1 MMSRARSQHDL
12 RDIRGYKPEREMR
25 DWRDWRAAISTPLT
39 YRVGNST
46 LHFRAHQLL
55 AYTVISLSVIFLFYA
70 SLTGPTR
77 GSVRDNEVT
86 RDSGAQ
92 CPNTTYP
99 GTRLR
104 TRAGTKL
111 RLAVI
116 ADLDTDSRLKEGVD
130 KWSSFLMTGSLE
142 LSRDK
147 KRITVTWDEKEV
159 RLDSSLAAGGRGME
173 LSELSVF
180 NGRLLSLDDRTGVVY
195 SIIDNKVV
203 PWVILADGSGASAK
217 GFKGEWSTV
226 KGDKLIVGGLGK
238 EWTTQTGDIV
248 NHDPMWV
255 KEVSCDGGVRHLDWR
270 GHYEAVRASVGI
282 SWPGYMIHEAV
293 CWSQV
298 RREWVFLPRR
308 MSGEKYNDVTD
319 ERMGTN
325 TMIIAS
331 EDFSRIRHLTVGE
344 RVPTHGFSSCK
355 FVPGTEDEL
364 MVALKS
370 EEIEGRVATYMMAF
384 TIGGEVIMEEERI
397 GERKFEGIEFI

>member
-1 MMSRARSQHDL
+1 MT
-12 RDIRGYKPEREMR
+12 EN
-25 DWRDWRAAISTPLT
+25 TLT
-39 YRVGNST
+39 CPIYS
-46 LHFRAHQLL
+46 RAHQLL
-55 AYTVISLSVIFLFYA
+55 AYSVISLSVIFLIYA
-70 SLTGPTR
+70 SITGPTR
-77 GSVRDNEVT
+77 ASVTDNKLTGS
-86 RDSGAQ
+86 DSASR
-92 CPNTTYP
+92 CPNASYP
-99 GTRLR
+99 WTRMR

-111 RLAVI
+111 RVAVI

-130 KWSSFLMTGSLE
+130 KWSSFLRRGSLE
-142 LSRDK
+142 VSRDL
-147 KRITVTWDEKEV
+147 RRVTVTWDEEEV
-159 RLDSSLAAGGRGME
+159 RLDSIMAAGSRGME

-195 SIIDNKVV
+195 SVTEDKVV
-203 PWVILADGSGASAK
+203 PWVILSDGAGTSVK

-255 KEVSCDGGVRHLDWR
+255 KEIGCDGGMRHLDWR

-282 SWPGYMIHEAV
+282 QWPGYMIHEAV

-308 MSGEKYNDVTD
+308 MSTERYNDVTD

-325 TMIIAS
+325 TVIIAS
-331 EDFSRIRHLTVGE
+331 EDFSSIRHLTVGE

-384 TIGGEVIMEEERI
+384 NIQGEVIMEEEKI

>member
-1 MMSRARSQHDL
+1 MT
-12 RDIRGYKPEREMR
+12 E
-25 DWRDWRAAISTPLT
+25 TLT
-39 YRVGNST
+39 CSHYC
-46 LHFRAHQLL
+46 RAHQLL
-55 AYTVISLSVIFLFYA
+55 AYSVISLSVIFLIYA

-77 GSVRDNEVT
+77 TSVSDNEVT
-86 RDSGAQ
+86 SSDSGAR
-92 CPNTTYP
+92 CPNSSYP
-99 GTRLR
+99 WTRMR
-104 TRAGTKL
+104 TRSGTKL

-130 KWSSFLMTGSLE
+130 KWSSFLKTGTLE
-142 LSRDK
+142 LSRDM
-147 KRITVTWDEKEV
+147 KRVTVTWGDKEV

-195 SIIDNKVV
+195 SVTEDKVV
-203 PWVILADGSGASAK
+203 PWVILADGAGTSAK
-217 GFKGEWSTV
+217 GFKAEWSTV
-226 KGDKLIVGGLGK
+226 KGDKLVVGGLGK
-238 EWTTQTGDIV
+238 EWTTQTGEIV

-282 SWPGYMIHEAV
+282 TWPGYMIHEAV

-308 MSGEKYNDVTD
+308 MSTERYNDVTD

-355 FVPGTEDEL
+355 FVPGTEDQV

-397 GERKFEGIEFI
+397 GERKFEGLEFI

>member
-1 MMSRARSQHDL
+1 
-12 RDIRGYKPEREMR
+12 
-25 DWRDWRAAISTPLT
+25 
-39 YRVGNST
+39 
-46 LHFRAHQLL
+46 
-55 AYTVISLSVIFLFYA
+55 
-70 SLTGPTR
+70 
-77 GSVRDNEVT
+77 
-86 RDSGAQ
+86 
-92 CPNTTYP
+92 
-99 GTRLR
+99 
-104 TRAGTKL
+104 
-111 RLAVI
+111 
-116 ADLDTDSRLKEGVD
+116 
-130 KWSSFLMTGSLE
+130 
-142 LSRDK
+142 
-147 KRITVTWDEKEV
+147 
-159 RLDSSLAAGGRGME
+159 ME

-195 SIIDNKVV
+195 SVTEDKVV
-203 PWVILADGSGASAK
+203 PWVILADGAGTSVK
-217 GFKGEWSTV
+217 GFKAEWSTV

-238 EWTTQTGDIV
+238 EWTTQTGEIV

-308 MSGEKYNDVTD
+308 MSGERYNDVTE

-344 RVPTHGFSSCK
+344 RVPTHWFSSCK
-355 FVPGTEDEL
+355 FVLWTEDQL
-364 MVALKS
+364 LVALKS

>member
-1 MMSRARSQHDL
+1 MT
-12 RDIRGYKPEREMR
+12 E
-25 DWRDWRAAISTPLT
+25 
-39 YRVGNST
+39 T
-46 LHFRAHQLL
+46 LICSHYCRAHQLL

-77 GSVRDNEVT
+77 GSVRDNKVT

-92 CPNTTYP
+92 CPNSTYP

-147 KRITVTWDEKEV
+147 RRITVTWDDGEV

-293 CWSQV
+293 CWSMV

-331 EDFSRIRHLTVGE
+331 EDFSSIRHLTVGE